1 MESLRFVLPQSE
13 IPTHWYNVVAD
24 MPNAPTPP
32 LGPDGKPATPE
43 QMGAIF
49 PMAILEQEMST
60 ERWIPIPQPVREI
73 YRLWRPSPLVRA
85 ARLEEALGT
94 PARIYYKNEGVSPA
108 GSHKPNTAVAQ
119 AYYNKQAGIKRITT
133 ETGAGQWGCSM
144 ALAGQMFGLDVRV
157 YMVKVSYGQKPYR
170 RSMMQTWGAEVF
182 ASPSNMTETGRAAL
196 AADPNNRGS
205 LGLAISEAV
214 EEAASRADTN
224 YALGSV
230 LNHVALHQTIIGLEA
245 KKQFELAGDW
255 PDVVFAPCGGG
266 SSFAGMA
273 FPFIA
278 DNAAGGHH
286 GKLVQLV
293 AVEPASCPSLT
304 KGEYAYDFG
313 DSSGFTPLMK
323 MFTLGHDF
331 MPPGIHAGGLR
342 YHGASPLV
350 SQLYHEG
357 LIEAI
362 AVPQLATFEA
372 GVLFAHSEGI
382 IPAPESC
389 HAIRGAIDE
398 ALRCKRAG
406 EPRTILINL
415 TGHGH
420 FDMASY
426 DRYFAGELEDFE
438 YPEAAIRDSLQR
450 LPKIG

>member
-1 MESLRFVLPQSE
+1 M
-13 IPTHWYNVVAD
+13 
-24 MPNAPTPP
+24 
-32 LGPDGKPATPE
+32 
-43 QMGAIF
+43 
-49 PMAILEQEMST
+49 
-60 ERWIPIPQPVREI
+60 
-73 YRLWRPSPLVRA
+73 
-85 ARLEEALGT
+85 
-94 PARIYYKNEGVSPA
+94 
-108 GSHKPNTAVAQ
+108 
-119 AYYNKQAGIKRITT
+119 
-133 ETGAGQWGCSM
+133 
-144 ALAGQMFGLDVRV
+144 
-157 YMVKVSYGQKPYR
+157 
-170 RSMMQTWGAEVF
+170 
-182 ASPSNMTETGRAAL
+182 
-196 AADPNNRGS
+196 
-205 LGLAISEAV
+205 
-214 EEAASRADTN
+214 
-224 YALGSV
+224 